1 MGNNKAD
8 NCWNEKNAVCFHL
21 SAARYVEVDLPD
33 QFKLAKLLV
42 TNFVSNVKLMTC
54 LTCLAYYLP
63 SLQVVVEPSLKRSG

>member
-21 SAARYVEVDLPD
+21 SAAGYVEVDLPD

-54 LTCLAYYLP
+54 LAYYLP
-63 SLQVVVEPSLKRSG
+63 SLQVVVETSLKRSG